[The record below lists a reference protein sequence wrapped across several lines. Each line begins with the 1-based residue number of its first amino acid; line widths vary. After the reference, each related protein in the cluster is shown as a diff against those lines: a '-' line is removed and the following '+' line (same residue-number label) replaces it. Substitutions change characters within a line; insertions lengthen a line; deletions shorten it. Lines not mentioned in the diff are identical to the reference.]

1 MNCGLRIADCELKSP
16 QPPFSK
22 GGKIYRARA
31 ARPYKGPRTGRFVN
45 RPYKPATTS
54 GRPYMEEKKMDPK
67 MDPKMLAAF
76 LLIERIITDGPE
88 IINSISAAWQKV
100 DPTAEDFDALV
111 TVMEAQRPK
120 DPLKKQ

>member
-1 MNCGLRIADCELKSP
+1 MRIEI
-16 QPPFSK
+16 PPAPLFQR
-22 GGKIYRARA
+22 GEDL
-31 ARPYKGPRTGRFVN
+31 
-45 RPYKPATTS
+45 S
-54 GRPYMEEKKMDPK
+54 GVRSVPHRKEKK

-120 DPLKKQ
+120 DPLKKEWTMINGQ